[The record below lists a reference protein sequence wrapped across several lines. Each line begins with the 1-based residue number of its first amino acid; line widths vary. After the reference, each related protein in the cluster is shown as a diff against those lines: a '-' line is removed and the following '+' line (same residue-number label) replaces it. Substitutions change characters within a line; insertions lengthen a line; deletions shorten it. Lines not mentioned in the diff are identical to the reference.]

1 MKKLLFFFLFL
12 VSVTAFSQSKEEF
25 TEEKVDVVAQFH
37 EGIQVFRS
45 VFAKNI
51 KVNKIKGKGIFRTE
65 LIFIVERDGTISG
78 IKAKGDNES
87 FNQETIKAL
96 KKIITKWR
104 PAKVNGV
111 DVRSYYKFPST
122 ANI

>member
-25 TEEKVDVVAQFH
+25 TEEKVDVVAQFP

-51 KVNKIKGKGIFRTE
+51 KVNKIK
-65 LIFIVERDGTISG
+65 
-78 IKAKGDNES
+78 
-87 FNQETIKAL
+87 
-96 KKIITKWR
+96 KI
-104 PAKVNGV
+104 
-111 DVRSYYKFPST
+111 
-122 ANI
+122 